1 MLRSIVILNFG
12 LQYCALYTHTKR
24 EACFMIIFFICL
36 TILILGYK
44 FYSPFVEKQAGMD
57 TTVDTPQKRFSEGVD
72 YVAIHPVRAFLI
84 QFLNIAGVGP
94 IFGPILGA
102 LYGPVALVWIVLGN
116 VLGGAVHDFFSGVMS
131 IKEDGK
137 SLPEIAGHYY
147 NVVFKGFMLIFT
159 AMLLFFVGVVFIMSP
174 AGLLSNLDV
183 FEGTFFANNTFWVL
197 AILAYYFLA
206 TLLPI
211 DKIITKFYP
220 LFGLL
225 MIVMTTLI
233 AGALLLDAP
242 HLPVAGDFLAY
253 FEADHAHDFLEPNP
267 DGLPTWPLL
276 FITITCGAISGFHS
290 TQAPIIARCL
300 TNEKYVR
307 PVYYGAMMCEGIV
320 GCVWAL
326 AGIAAF
332 PEGYAGLKA
341 LLDQGGPGLVVNHV
355 ANSYLGVMGGIM
367 AIIAVAVFPITSGD
381 TAFRSL
387 RLTVVDAFNIPQS
400 LRNRLLLAVPIL
412 TIAFFMTKLDFS
424 VIWRYFAFSNMLLS
438 TSVLWLATKYLF
450 DRRAFHWIT
459 SIPAVIATGVTLS
472 YIMTAAIGFNLSADL
487 GKPIGAAVVVIGL
500 VGLVFVHSKHKKLD
514 VA

>member
-1 MLRSIVILNFG
+1 MIV
-12 LQYCALYTHTKR
+12 
-24 EACFMIIFFICL
+24 FFISI

-44 FYSPFVEKQAGMD
+44 FYSPFVEKQAAID
-57 TTVDTPQKRFSEGVD
+57 PAAVTPQTRFSDGVD
-72 YVAIHPVRAFLI
+72 YVAISPVKAFLI

-116 VLGGAVHDFFSGVMS
+116 VLGGAVHDYFSGVMS

-147 NVVFKGFMLIFT
+147 NAVFKGFMLIFT
-159 AMLLFFVGVVFIMSP
+159 AMLLFFVGVVFIMAP
-174 AGLLSNLDV
+174 AGLLSNLDG
-183 FEGTFFANNTFWVL
+183 FKDTFLANNTFWVL
-197 AILAYYFLA
+197 VILGYYFLA

-220 LFGLL
+220 IFGLL
-225 MIVMTTLI
+225 MIVMTTMV
-233 AGALLLDAP
+233 AAALLIDAP
-242 HLPVAGDFLAY
+242 HLPMSSDFLAY
-253 FEADHAHDFLEPNP
+253 FRADHAHDFLTPNP
-267 DGLPTWPLL
+267 DGLPVWPLL
-276 FITITCGAISGFHS
+276 FMTITCGAISGFHS

-320 GCVWAL
+320 ACVWAL

-332 PEGYAGLKA
+332 PDGYAGLKA

-355 ANSYLGVMGGIM
+355 ANSYLGAFGGIM

-400 LRNRLLLAVPIL
+400 VRNRLLLATPIL
-412 TIAFFMTKLDFS
+412 AIAYFMTKLDFS
-424 VIWRYFAFSNMLLS
+424 LIWRYFAFSNMLLS

-450 DRRAFHWIT
+450 DRGTFHWIA
-459 SIPAVIATGVTLS
+459 SIPAVIATGVTTS
-472 YIMTAAIGFNLSADL
+472 YIMTAAIGFNLSSDF
-487 GKPIGAAVVVIGL
+487 GKPIGAAVVAIGL
-500 VGLVFVHSKHKKLD
+500 VLLVIMHNKHQS
-514 VA
+514 VPA

>member
-1 MLRSIVILNFG
+1 
-12 LQYCALYTHTKR
+12 
-24 EACFMIIFFICL
+24 MIIFFICITL
-36 TILILGYK
+36 LILGYK
-44 FYSPFVEKQAGMD
+44 FYSPFVEKQAGID
-57 TTVDTPQKRFSEGVD
+57 PTAKTPQVRFEEGVD
-72 YVAIHPVRAFLI
+72 YVAIHPVKAFLI

-102 LYGPVALVWIVLGN
+102 LYGPIALVWIVLGN
-116 VLGGAVHDFFSGVMS
+116 ILGGAVHDYFSGVMS

-147 NVVFKGFMLIFT
+147 NVFFKAVMLVFT

-174 AGLLSNLDV
+174 AGLLSNLSY
-183 FEGTFFANNTFWVL
+183 FEGTFLAGNTFWVL
-197 AILAYYFLA
+197 VILGYYLLA

-220 LFGLL
+220 IFGLL
-225 MIVMTTLI
+225 MIVMTSLI
-233 AGALLLDAP
+233 AISLLFNAP
-242 HLPVAGDFLAY
+242 HLPVAGDFLGY
-253 FEADHAHDFLEPNP
+253 FNADHYSHDFLEPNA
-267 DGLPTWPLL
+267 DGLPVWPLL
-276 FITITCGAISGFHS
+276 FMTITCGAISGFHS

-332 PEGYAGLKA
+332 PEGYSELKV

-355 ANSYLGVMGGIM
+355 ANSYLGALGGIM

-387 RLTVVDAFNIPQS
+387 RLTLVDAFNIPQN

-412 TIAFFMTKLDFS
+412 TIAYFMTKLDFS
-424 VIWRYFAFSNMLLS
+424 LIWRYFAFSNMLLS
-438 TSVLWLATKYLF
+438 TSVLWLATKFLF
-450 DRRAFHWIT
+450 DRGTFHWIV
-459 SIPAVIATGVTLS
+459 SLPAVIGTSVTAS
-472 YIMTAAIGFNLSADL
+472 YIMTAGIGFSLPSEY
-487 GKPIGAAVVVIGL
+487 GKPIGAVVGVISLILLIISHNKRPAVAV
-500 VGLVFVHSKHKKLD
+500 SS
-514 VA
+514 

>member
-1 MLRSIVILNFG
+1 
-12 LQYCALYTHTKR
+12 
-24 EACFMIIFFICL
+24 MIIFFICI

-44 FYSPFVEKQAGMD
+44 FYSPFVEKQAGID
-57 TTVDTPQKRFSEGVD
+57 STVATPQSRFSEGVD
-72 YVAIHPVRAFLI
+72 YVPIHPVRAFLI

-102 LYGPVALVWIVLGN
+102 IYGPVALVWIVIGN
-116 VLGGAVHDFFSGVMS
+116 VLGGAVHDYFSGVMS

-147 NVVFKGFMLIFT
+147 NIVFKSVMLLFT

-174 AGLLSNLDV
+174 AGLLSNLDA
-183 FEGTFFANNTFWVL
+183 FQDTFLANNTFWVL
-197 AILAYYFLA
+197 VILGYYFLA

-220 LFGLL
+220 IFGLL
-225 MIVMTTLI
+225 MIVMTSMI
-233 AGALLLDAP
+233 AIALLIDAP
-242 HLPVAGDFLAY
+242 NLPIAGDFLAY
-253 FEADHAHDFLEPNP
+253 FTTDHAHDFLAPNP
-267 DGLPTWPLL
+267 DGLPVWPLL

-307 PVYYGAMMCEGIV
+307 PVYYGAMVCEGAV
-320 GCVWAL
+320 ACVWAL

-341 LLDQGGPGLVVNHV
+341 MLDIGGPGLVVNHI
-355 ANSYLGVMGGIM
+355 ANSYLGVFGGIM

-387 RLTVVDAFNIPQS
+387 RLTIVDAFNIPQS
-400 LRNRLLLAVPIL
+400 IRNRLLLAVPIL
-412 TIAFFMTKLDFS
+412 TIAYFMTKLDFT

-450 DRRAFHWIT
+450 DRGTFHWIA
-459 SIPAVIATGVTLS
+459 SIPAVLTTGVTVS
-472 YIMTAAIGFNLSADL
+472 YIMTAAIGFNLTADL
-487 GKPIGAAVVVIGL
+487 GRPIGAVVVVIGL
-500 VGLVFVHSKHKKLD
+500 VLLVLVHNKHKS
-514 VA
+514 ASA

>member
-1 MLRSIVILNFG
+1 
-12 LQYCALYTHTKR
+12 
-24 EACFMIIFFICL
+24 MIIFFICITL
-36 TILILGYK
+36 LILGYK
-44 FYSPFVEKQAGMD
+44 FYSPFVEKQAGID
-57 TTVDTPQKRFSEGVD
+57 STIATPQTRFNEGVD
-72 YVAIHPVRAFLI
+72 YVPIHPVRAFLI

-102 LYGPVALVWIVLGN
+102 LYGPVALVWIVIGN
-116 VLGGAVHDFFSGVMS
+116 VLGGAVHDYFSGVMS

-147 NVVFKGFMLIFT
+147 NIVFKGFMLIFT

-174 AGLLSNLDV
+174 AGLLSNLDS
-183 FEGTFFANNTFWVL
+183 FQGTMLADNTFWVL
-197 AILAYYFLA
+197 VILGYYFLA

-220 LFGLL
+220 IFGLL
-225 MIVMTTLI
+225 MIVMTSMI
-233 AGALLLDAP
+233 AIALLIDAP
-242 HLPVAGDFLAY
+242 HLPMAGDFLAY
-253 FEADHAHDFLEPNP
+253 FEADHAHDFLAPNP

-320 GCVWAL
+320 ACVWAL

-332 PEGYAGLKA
+332 PEGYAQLKDM
-341 LLDQGGPGLVVNHV
+341 LDTGGPGLVVNHV
-355 ANSYLGVMGGIM
+355 ANTYLGVLGGIM
-367 AIIAVAVFPITSGD
+367 AIVAVAVFPITSGD

-387 RLTVVDAFNIPQS
+387 RLTLVDAFSIPQS
-400 LRNRLLLAVPIL
+400 IRNRLLLAVPIL
-412 TIAFFMTKLDFS
+412 TIAYFMTKLDFT

-450 DRRAFHWIT
+450 DRGTFHWIA
-459 SIPAVIATGVTLS
+459 SIPAVIASGVTIS

-487 GKPIGAAVVVIGL
+487 GKPIGAVVVV
-500 VGLVFVHSKHKKLD
+500 VGLILLVLAHNKHKQI
-514 VA
+514 AA

>member
-1 MLRSIVILNFG
+1 ML
-12 LQYCALYTHTKR
+12 
-24 EACFMIIFFICL
+24 IFFICI

-44 FYSPFVEKQAGMD
+44 FYSPFVEKQAGID
-57 TTVDTPQKRFSEGVD
+57 STVVTPQSRFSEGVD
-72 YVAIHPVRAFLI
+72 YVPIHPVRAFLI

-102 LYGPVALVWIVLGN
+102 IYGPVALVWIVIGN
-116 VLGGAVHDFFSGVMS
+116 VLGGAVHDYFSGVMS

-147 NVVFKGFMLIFT
+147 NIVFKGVMLLFT

-183 FEGTFFANNTFWVL
+183 FQDTFLANNTFWVL
-197 AILAYYFLA
+197 LILGYYFLA

-220 LFGLL
+220 IFGLL
-225 MIVMTTLI
+225 MIVMTSMI
-233 AGALLLDAP
+233 AIALLINAP
-242 HLPVAGDFLAY
+242 QLPIAGDFLAY
-253 FEADHAHDFLEPNP
+253 FTTDHTHDFLAPNP
-267 DGLPTWPLL
+267 DGLPVWPLL

-307 PVYYGAMMCEGIV
+307 PVYYGAMVCEGAV
-320 GCVWAL
+320 ACVWAL

-341 LLDQGGPGLVVNHV
+341 MLDIGGPGLVVNHI
-355 ANSYLGVMGGIM
+355 ANSYLGVFGGIM

-387 RLTVVDAFNIPQS
+387 RLTIVDAFNIPQS
-400 LRNRLLLAVPIL
+400 IRNRMLLAVPIL
-412 TIAFFMTKLDFS
+412 TIAYFMTKLDFT

-450 DRRAFHWIT
+450 DRGTFHWIA
-459 SIPAVIATGVTLS
+459 SIPAVLTTGVTVS
-472 YIMTAAIGFNLSADL
+472 YIMTAAIGFNLTADL
-487 GKPIGAAVVVIGL
+487 GRPIGAVVVVIGL
-500 VGLVFVHSKHKKLD
+500 ILLVLVHNKHKS
-514 VA
+514 VAT

>member
-1 MLRSIVILNFG
+1 M
-12 LQYCALYTHTKR
+12 T
-24 EACFMIIFFICL
+24 IFFICI

-44 FYSPFVEKQAGMD
+44 FYSPFVEKQAGID
-57 TTVDTPQKRFSEGVD
+57 PTAVTPQSRFSDGVD
-72 YVAIHPVRAFLI
+72 YVPIHPARAFLI

-102 LYGPVALVWIVLGN
+102 LYGPIALVWIVIGN
-116 VLGGAVHDFFSGVMS
+116 VLGGAVHDYYSGVMS

-147 NVVFKGFMLIFT
+147 NVIFKGFMLIFT

-174 AGLLSNLDV
+174 AGLLSNLEY
-183 FEGTFFANNTFWVL
+183 FQGTFLANNTFWVL
-197 AILAYYFLA
+197 VILAYYFLA

-220 LFGLL
+220 IFGLL
-225 MIVMTTLI
+225 MIIMTTMI
-233 AGALLLDAP
+233 AVALLIDAP
-242 HLPVAGDFLAY
+242 HLPVTGDFWAY
-253 FEADHAHDFLEPNP
+253 FEADHAHDFLTPNP

-276 FITITCGAISGFHS
+276 FVTITCGAISGFHS
-290 TQAPIIARCL
+290 TQAPIIARTL

-307 PVYYGAMMCEGIV
+307 PVYFGAMLCEGIV
-320 GCVWAL
+320 ACVWAL

-332 PEGYAGLKA
+332 PDGYDGLKA

-355 ANSYLGVMGGIM
+355 ATSYLGVFGGIM

-400 LRNRLLLAVPIL
+400 VRNRLLLAVPIL
-412 TIAFFMTKLDFS
+412 TIAFFMTKLDFTL
-424 VIWRYFAFSNMLLS
+424 IWRYFAFSNMLLS

-450 DRRAFHWIT
+450 DRGTFHWIV
-459 SIPAVIATGVTLS
+459 SVPAVITTGVTIS
-472 YIMTAAIGFNLSADL
+472 YIMTAAIGLNLSTDL
-487 GKPIGAAVVVIGL
+487 GKPIGAVVIVIGL
-500 VGLVFVHSKHKKLD
+500 ILLVLAHNKYKL
-514 VA
+514 VAG

>member
-1 MLRSIVILNFG
+1 
-12 LQYCALYTHTKR
+12 
-24 EACFMIIFFICL
+24 MIIFFICITL
-36 TILILGYK
+36 LILGYK
-44 FYSPFVEKQAGMD
+44 FYSPFVEKQAGID
-57 TTVDTPQKRFSEGVD
+57 PTVSTPQTRFNEGVD
-72 YVAIHPVRAFLI
+72 YVPIHPVRAFLI

-102 LYGPVALVWIVLGN
+102 LYGPVALVWIVIGN
-116 VLGGAVHDFFSGVMS
+116 VLGGAVHDYFSGVMS

-147 NVVFKGFMLIFT
+147 NIVFKGFMLIFT

-174 AGLLSNLDV
+174 AGLLSNLDS
-183 FEGTFFANNTFWVL
+183 FQGTMLADNTFWVL
-197 AILAYYFLA
+197 VILGYYFLA

-220 LFGLL
+220 IFGLL
-225 MIVMTTLI
+225 MIVMTSMI
-233 AGALLLDAP
+233 AIALLIDAP
-242 HLPVAGDFLAY
+242 HLPMAGDFLAY
-253 FEADHAHDFLEPNP
+253 FEADHAHDFLAPNP

-320 GCVWAL
+320 ACVWAL

-332 PEGYAGLKA
+332 PEGYGQLKDM
-341 LLDQGGPGLVVNHV
+341 LDAGGPGLVVNHV
-355 ANSYLGVMGGIM
+355 ANTYLGVLGGIM
-367 AIIAVAVFPITSGD
+367 AIVAVAVFPITSGD

-387 RLTVVDAFNIPQS
+387 RLTLVDAFSIPQS
-400 LRNRLLLAVPIL
+400 IRNRLLLAVPIL
-412 TIAFFMTKLDFS
+412 TIAYFMTKLDFT

-450 DRRAFHWIT
+450 DRGTFHWIA
-459 SIPAVIATGVTLS
+459 SIPAVIASGVTIS

-487 GKPIGAAVVVIGL
+487 GKPIGAVVVV
-500 VGLVFVHSKHKKLD
+500 VGLVLLVLAHNKHKQI
-514 VA
+514 A

>member
-1 MLRSIVILNFG
+1 
-12 LQYCALYTHTKR
+12 
-24 EACFMIIFFICL
+24 MIIFFICITL
-36 TILILGYK
+36 LILGYK
-44 FYSPFVEKQAGMD
+44 FYSPFVEKQAGID
-57 TTVDTPQKRFSEGVD
+57 PTVSTPQTRFNEGVD
-72 YVAIHPVRAFLI
+72 YVPIHPVRAFLI

-102 LYGPVALVWIVLGN
+102 LYGPVALVWIVIGN
-116 VLGGAVHDFFSGVMS
+116 VLGGAVHDYFSGVMS

-147 NVVFKGFMLIFT
+147 NIVFKGFMLILT

-174 AGLLSNLDV
+174 AGLLSNLDS
-183 FEGTFFANNTFWVL
+183 FQGTMLADNTFWVL
-197 AILAYYFLA
+197 VILGYYFLA

-220 LFGLL
+220 IFGLL
-225 MIVMTTLI
+225 MIVMTSMI
-233 AGALLLDAP
+233 AIALLIDAP
-242 HLPVAGDFLAY
+242 HLPMAGDFLAY
-253 FEADHAHDFLEPNP
+253 FEADHAHDFLAPNP

-320 GCVWAL
+320 ACVWAL

-332 PEGYAGLKA
+332 PEGYGQLKDM
-341 LLDQGGPGLVVNHV
+341 LDAGGPGLVVNHV
-355 ANSYLGVMGGIM
+355 ANTYLGVLGGIM
-367 AIIAVAVFPITSGD
+367 AIVAVAVFPITSGD

-387 RLTVVDAFNIPQS
+387 RLTLVDAFSIPQS
-400 LRNRLLLAVPIL
+400 IRNRLLLAVPIL
-412 TIAFFMTKLDFS
+412 TIAYFMTKLDFT

-450 DRRAFHWIT
+450 DRGTFHWIA
-459 SIPAVIATGVTLS
+459 SIPAVIASGVTIS

-487 GKPIGAAVVVIGL
+487 GKPIGAVVVV
-500 VGLVFVHSKHKKLD
+500 VGLVLLVLAHNKHKQI
-514 VA
+514 AA

>member
-1 MLRSIVILNFG
+1 ML
-12 LQYCALYTHTKR
+12 
-24 EACFMIIFFICL
+24 IFFICI
-36 TILILGYK
+36 TILLLGYK
-44 FYSPFVEKQAGMD
+44 FYSPFVEKQAGID
-57 TTVDTPQKRFSEGVD
+57 PSAITPQSRFNEGVD

-116 VLGGAVHDFFSGVMS
+116 VLGGAVHDYFSGVMS

-147 NVVFKGFMLIFT
+147 NVVFKGIMLIFT

-174 AGLLSNLDV
+174 AGLLSNLDS
-183 FEGTFFANNTFWVL
+183 FEGTIMANNTFWVL
-197 AILAYYFLA
+197 VILGYYFLA

-220 LFGLL
+220 IFGLL
-225 MIVMTTLI
+225 MIVMTSMI
-233 AGALLLDAP
+233 AIALLIDAP
-242 HLPVAGDFLAY
+242 HLPMVGDFWAY
-253 FEADHAHDFLEPNP
+253 FESEHAHDFLAPNP

-320 GCVWAL
+320 ACVWAL

-341 LLDQGGPGLVVNHV
+341 MLDIGGPGLVVNHI
-355 ANSYLGVMGGIM
+355 ANSYLGAFGGIM

-387 RLTVVDAFNIPQS
+387 RLTLVDAFHIPQS
-400 LRNRLLLAVPIL
+400 IRNRLLLSLPIL
-412 TIAFFMTKLDFS
+412 TIAYLMTKLDFTL
-424 VIWRYFAFSNMLLS
+424 IWRYFAFSNMLLS

-450 DRRAFHWIT
+450 DRGTFHWIV
-459 SIPAVIATGVTLS
+459 SIPAVIATAITLS
-472 YIMTAAIGFNLSADL
+472 YIMTAAIGFNLSSDL
-487 GKPIGAAVVVIGL
+487 GKPIGAVVAVIGL
-500 VGLVFVHSKHKKLD
+500 IALVVYHQKHKGTLST
-514 VA
+514 

>member
-1 MLRSIVILNFG
+1 
-12 LQYCALYTHTKR
+12 
-24 EACFMIIFFICL
+24 MIIFFICI

-44 FYSPFVEKQAGMD
+44 FYSPFVEKQAGID
-57 TTVDTPQKRFSEGVD
+57 PTIATPQSRFSEGVD
-72 YVAIHPVRAFLI
+72 YVPIHPVRAFLI

-102 LYGPVALVWIVLGN
+102 LYGPIALVWIVLGN
-116 VLGGAVHDFFSGVMS
+116 VLGGAVHDYFSGVMS

-174 AGLLSNLDV
+174 AGLLSNLDY
-183 FEGTFFANNTFWVL
+183 FQDTFLANNTFWVL
-197 AILAYYFLA
+197 VILGYYFLA

-211 DKIITKFYP
+211 DKIITRFYP
-220 LFGLL
+220 IFGLL
-225 MIVMTTLI
+225 MIVMTTMI
-233 AGALLLDAP
+233 AVALLIEAP
-242 HLPVAGDFLAY
+242 HLPVTGDFMAY
-253 FEADHAHDFLEPNP
+253 FEADHAHDFLTPNP

-276 FITITCGAISGFHS
+276 FVTITCGAISGFHS

-307 PVYYGAMMCEGIV
+307 PVYYGAMVCEGIV
-320 GCVWAL
+320 ACVWAL

-332 PEGYAGLKA
+332 PEGYAGLKE

-355 ANSYLGVMGGIM
+355 ANSYLGVFGGIM

-400 LRNRLLLAVPIL
+400 VRNRLLLAIPIL
-412 TIAFFMTKLDFS
+412 TIAYFMTKLDFS
-424 VIWRYFAFSNMLLS
+424 LIWRYFAFSNMLLS

-450 DRRAFHWIT
+450 DRGTFHWIA
-459 SIPAVIATGVTLS
+459 SIPAVITTGVTIS
-472 YIMTAAIGFNLSADL
+472 YIMTAAIGFNLSPDL
-487 GKPIGAAVVVIGL
+487 GKPIGAVVIVIGMIL
-500 VGLVFVHSKHKKLD
+500 LVFTHKKHKP
-514 VA
+514 VTV